1 MISIHIFIIKY
12 QCHCRIIHYVDTFD
26 HISRYSGSFNLT
38 GYKSFIFCIS
48 YRYKGISIYSFLL
61 PSALRI
67 TIPSWFTGVF
77 PLPNHSRIFGL
88 NVILQI
94 LASDKVILHLSLF
107 SAHLQARIANDLH

>member
-1 MISIHIFIIKY
+1 MLIPSTISAGTAAVLISPGTNPSYFVSVTAIKES
-12 QCHCRIIHYVDTFD
+12 V
-26 HISRYSGSFNLT
+26 
-38 GYKSFIFCIS
+38 
-48 YRYKGISIYSFLL
+48 SIPFLL

-107 SAHLQARIANDLH
+107 SAHSAGTNCQRPSLTTPICTYTSPLYS